1 MVKGIFPKCQNSFF
15 LCPIRLQISLRNS
28 LVSSPLPKVFSVKNL
43 NNYNYEV
50 IEILPKITCL
60 FLKTFSI
67 SIPVIEKRLEET
79 LPYLVSKPHRMN
91 VMSVGEILNLSK
103 SSSNS
108 T

>member
-1 MVKGIFPKCQNSFF
+1 
-15 LCPIRLQISLRNS
+15 
-28 LVSSPLPKVFSVKNL
+28 
-43 NNYNYEV
+43 
-50 IEILPKITCL
+50 
-60 FLKTFSI
+60 LKTFSI